1 MIVSFREHTNRA
13 LLFLA
18 AVCLLV
24 LPACSGTST
33 ATGKKEAEKTS
44 AAAEKNAGKVSAN
57 ADPLA
62 VPAEMDEAELMSLD
76 GKTFKIADFRGKVVV
91 INLWATWCGY
101 CKKEMPDLVELNEQY
116 KDKGVEFIGLNA
128 DNEKLPDVEQFVSDY
143 QVQYRIG
150 WTNDDVYGVLSPQG
164 LPSTYIITRDGKFH
178 WAVNGAATQERIRTK
193 IEEALAL

>member
-1 MIVSFREHTNRA
+1 MILSFQRHANRA

-24 LPACSGTST
+24 LPSCSNTST
-33 ATGKKEAEKTS
+33 ATGKKEPEKT
-44 AAAEKNAGKVSAN
+44 AASEKNATKTAAN
-57 ADPLA
+57 ADPLT
-62 VPAEMDEAELMSLD
+62 VPPEMDDAELMALD
-76 GKTFKIADFRGKVVV
+76 GKTFKLSDFRGKVVV

-128 DNEKLPDVEQFVSDY
+128 DNEKLPDVEKFINDY

-150 WTNDDVYGVLSPQG
+150 WTNDDVQEVLSPQG

-178 WAVNGAATQERIRTK
+178 WAVNGATTQQRIRTK